1 MREVGAFE
9 AKTHLAELLAAVEAG
24 ETVTIT
30 RRGRPVAQ
38 LVPMGRKPDWPAT
51 LARLDA
57 LRIEIAGPGGGV
69 TVTTADILDARD
81 AGRR

>member
-9 AKTHLAELLAAVEAG
+9 AKTRLSELLSAVEAG

-30 RRGRPVAQ
+30 RRGRPVAR
-38 LVPMGRKPDWPAT
+38 LVPVAPDRAAA
-51 LARLDA
+51 LARLGA
-57 LRIEIAGPGGGV
+57 LRARLSGPYPAGEILA
-69 TVTTADILDARD
+69 ARD